1 MNKAITD
8 GITFMPLAFEYGLDV
23 WSSGDGT
30 PGSDTYDGS
39 GLGVF
44 VSADQ
49 DFGGCLEIL
58 HTGSPTKLR
67 YMAETPILPGCYL
80 QIKAKVKAV
89 AGPLPSV
96 RIAGWAG
103 GVAGAFVGTAT
114 PSATATTLTTY
125 GQVVEVSAII
135 GTGPRTGVDMVWSD
149 ALYGHIGLDITGAT
163 GGIVRIDDIEITDV
177 TNVFVRDMMGVVDVR
192 DYGAV
197 GDGTTDDTAA
207 FEAADADAG
216 GREVLVSA
224 GIYYLADHVTIE
236 NQIRFEGTVIMPD
249 DKRAVFQKNFDF
261 VTYADAFG
269 NEELAFK
276 KAFQA
281 LLNNADHE
289 SLDLCGRRILL
300 TAPVDMQA
308 AVGNK
313 TSYAIRRAIRNGQ
326 FEPEANT
333 SWDSD
338 IITSNA
344 TYSASN
350 PTTLT
355 NVAAAANIPVGSLIT
370 GNGVGR
376 EIYVKSVNAS
386 ANTVSISQ
394 PLYDAEGTQNFTF
407 TRFKYMLDFSGFD
420 TLSQFIVDDIEF
432 GCGGIASGV
441 MIGKSGITFHLKDC
455 QVNKPKDR
463 GLTSIDSGCQGMM
476 IDRCQFVSNE
486 QALDVEQRTSIGF
499 NANAND
505 VKIRDCRV
513 SRFKHFCILG
523 GTGSLITGNHWFHGD
538 DDPAGVRKGGIIIT
552 TPNCKTAIT
561 GNYVDNNFIE
571 WTNEHDATPALGTQ
585 YSFGGLTITGNIFT
599 ANDTASWFNW
609 IVVKP
614 FGPDHYIHGLTV
626 TGNVFRTLN
635 NNIQRVEAVDTTF
648 ADLDFSRFRNVV
660 FMNNTFNGI
669 NDQTF
674 SPVTISHSQASNAS
688 TWTIDT
694 EATLPFGGYARNVT
708 AVVADGEITDGSSQT
723 VYDAPWS
730 NTQQGAAKD
739 QVQLKWSRA
748 CKGKVN
754 VTIRVDNPT

>member
-1 MNKAITD
+1 MNKAVTD
-8 GITFMPLAFEYGLDV
+8 GITFMPLAFENGLDV

-39 GLGVF
+39 GTGVF

-49 DFGGCLEIL
+49 DFGGCIEIL

-67 YMAETPILPGCYL
+67 YMGETPILPGCYL
-80 QIKAKVKAV
+80 QVKAKVKAV
-89 AGPLPSV
+89 SGPLPSV

-103 GVAGAFVGTAT
+103 GVGGAFVA
-114 PSATATTLTTY
+114 SATASAAATTLTSY
-125 GQVVEVSAII
+125 GQVVEISAII
-135 GTGPRTGVDMVWSD
+135 GTGPRTGVDMVWAD

-163 GGIVRIDDIEITDV
+163 GGLVRIDDIEIIDV
-177 TNVFVRDMMGVVDVR
+177 TNVFIRDMMGVVDVR

-207 FEAADADAG
+207 FEAADADAN

-224 GIYYLADHVTIE
+224 GIYHLADHVTIE
-236 NQIRFEGTVIMPD
+236 NQIRFEGTLVMPD
-249 DKRAVFQKNFDF
+249 DKRAVFQKNFDY

-269 NEELAFK
+269 DENLAFK

-289 SLDLCGRRILL
+289 SLDLCGRRIMLSE
-300 TAPVDMQA
+300 PVDMQA

-313 TSYAIRRAIRNGQ
+313 TSFAIRRAIRNGQ
-326 FEPEANT
+326 LEPEANT
-333 SWDSD
+333 AWDTDVIS
-338 IITSNA
+338 SNG
-344 TYSASN
+344 TYSSN
-350 PTTLT
+350 SPTTLT
-355 NVAAAANIPVGSLIT
+355 NVTSAANIPVGSLVT

-376 EIYVKSVNAS
+376 EIYVLAVNAS
-386 ANTVSISQ
+386 AKTVTISQ

-420 TLSQFIVDDIEF
+420 TLSQFIIDDVEF
-432 GCGGIASGV
+432 ACGGIASGV
-441 MIGKSGITFHLKDC
+441 MIGKSGVTFHLKDC
-455 QVNKPKDR
+455 QISKPKDR
-463 GLTSIDSGCQGMM
+463 GLTSIGSGCQGMM

-486 QALDVEQRTSIGF
+486 QALDVEQRTTVGF

-513 SRFKHFCILG
+513 SRFKHFCVLG
-523 GTGSLITGNHWFHGD
+523 GTGTLITGNHWFHGD
-538 DDPAGVRKGGIIIT
+538 DDPSGVRKGGIIIT

-561 GNYVDNNFIE
+561 GNYIDNNFIE

-614 FGPDHYIHGLTV
+614 YGPNHYIHGLTV

-635 NNIQRVEAVDTTF
+635 QNINRVEAVDTTF
-648 ADLDFSRFRNVV
+648 ANLDFSRFRNVV
-660 FMNNTFNGI
+660 FMNNTYNGI
-669 NDQTF
+669 SDQTF
-674 SPVTISHSQASNAS
+674 SPVMINHTQSSNAT

-694 EATLPFGGYARNVT
+694 DAVLPFGGFARNVT
-708 AVVADGEITDGSSQT
+708 AVVADGEITDSGSQT
-723 VYDAPWS
+723 VFDAPWS
-730 NTQQGAAKD
+730 NPEQGLNKD

-748 CKGKVN
+748 CSGKVN